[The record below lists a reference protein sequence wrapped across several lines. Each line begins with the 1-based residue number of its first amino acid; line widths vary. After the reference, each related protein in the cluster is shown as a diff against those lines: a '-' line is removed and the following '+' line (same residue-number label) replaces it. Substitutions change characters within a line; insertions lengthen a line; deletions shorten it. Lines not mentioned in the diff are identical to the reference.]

1 MPGGIGVI
9 GLGRIVMEGHMPS
22 YLDAGLDV
30 VAAADLN
37 PEAVAEFRRRYPGVA
52 SVGEDI
58 EAVLADED
66 VAFVDIA
73 TPPST
78 HAELIRAAADHGK
91 SVLVQKPL
99 ALSLDEAIEV
109 VGYAEE
115 RGVTLAVNHN
125 LRYMPCNQA
134 VKGWLEE
141 GSIGE
146 PHLLTLE
153 YHTTLDY
160 GPWRAALAHM
170 IISEVVVHHL
180 DLTRWWLGPLDRLFT
195 EEGVAASSTDGVAT
209 VASTSGRTES
219 GAVFHLVCDLLN
231 PGDAPILKVR
241 IDGENGSIRS
251 DGRIARRYTR
261 EPLEVWEE
269 TVPGPGDWKQGIGFM
284 PAFAA
289 IMSDFQDAVDS
300 GRAPLTDAKD
310 NLQTLGAVF
319 AAHQAADSGSVV
331 GDLAAIGSR
340 L

>member
-1 MPGGIGVI
+1 MTDGIGIV
-9 GLGRIVMEGHMPS
+9 GLGRIVMEGQVLS

-37 PEAVAEFRRRYPGVA
+37 PEAVSEFRRRYPGVA
-52 SVGEDI
+52 YVGDDI
-58 EAVLADED
+58 EAVLADEA
-66 VAFVDIA
+66 VGFVDIA

-91 SVLVQKPL
+91 NVLVQKPL

-109 VGYAEE
+109 VRYAEE
-115 RGVTLAVNHN
+115 RGVALAVNQN

-141 GSIGE
+141 GAIGK

-160 GPWRAALAHM
+160 GPWRATLAHM
-170 IISEVVVHHL
+170 ILSEVVVHHL

-195 EEGVAASSTDGVAT
+195 EEAVPASSTDGVAT
-209 VASTSGRTES
+209 AASTSGRTES
-219 GAVFHLVCDLLN
+219 GAVFNLVCDLLN

-251 DGRIARRYTR
+251 DGRVARRYAR
-261 EPLEVWEE
+261 GPLEVWEE
-269 TVPGPGDWKQGIGFM
+269 TVPGPGEWKQGIGFM

-289 IMSDFQDAVDS
+289 IMADFQEAVGA
-300 GRAPLTDAKD
+300 GRVPATDAKD

-319 AAHQAADSGSVV
+319 AAHRAADSGSVV
-331 GDLAAIGSR
+331 GGLASLGSQV
-340 L
+340 